1 MEQKDMNN
9 ETKAHKFLI
18 WKGANKLQTQ
28 KNLFGKIIIENRLL
42 KIYCENM
49 LFFRIS
55 LRCFQLYFK

>member
-28 KNLFGKIIIENRLL
+28 KNVW
-42 KIYCENM
+42 
-49 LFFRIS
+49 
-55 LRCFQLYFK
+55 